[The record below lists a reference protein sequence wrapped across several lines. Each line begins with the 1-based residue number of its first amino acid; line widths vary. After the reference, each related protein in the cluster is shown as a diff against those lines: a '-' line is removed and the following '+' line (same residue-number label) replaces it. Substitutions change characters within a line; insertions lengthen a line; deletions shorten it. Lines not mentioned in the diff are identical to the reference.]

1 MASRAIF
8 FSKKNTPRI
17 IATPPP
23 ENKTRSG
30 ARVKL
35 FEGHIQDRIFPPI
48 LVIKMPP
55 LGLVYRKAFRLHGAA
70 KQIAVP
76 SLERR
81 ASGIIGEGARRHF
94 VVGSWHFDWFASRQI
109 VESEIGGAA
118 AVVAGA
124 LRGIGDEDFPFGRS
138 GIPEYLRDVP
148 RAIGV
153 VDQQAVAEGF
163 EFLLDAQQSFGRW
176 ALQKGACLRIN
187 GSAEKVVRCG
197 VANIQ

>member
-94 VVGSWHFDWFASRQI
+94 VVGSWHFDGFASRQI

-118 AVVAGA
+118 AVVAVGLGGGGGRGIF
-124 LRGIGDEDFPFGRS
+124 LRGGGAPSNLPAGTPRRRGAGRA
-138 GIPEYLRDVP
+138 GILR
-148 RAIGV
+148 GTWCV
-153 VDQQAVAEGF
+153 VDA
-163 EFLLDAQQSFGRW
+163 D
-176 ALQKGACLRIN
+176 
-187 GSAEKVVRCG
+187 
-197 VANIQ
+197 